1 VVEPACEVNTV
12 LDDVNEKKD
21 LVARPAADESAA
33 DHQRRH
39 DSVASNRAYG
49 RIARRW
55 RNLSE
60 SPTNKFPSAF
70 NHVT

>member
-12 LDDVNEKKD
+12 LDDVNEKKE

-49 RIARRW
+49 RIARQRS
-55 RNLSE
+55 NLSKL
-60 SPTNKFPSAF
+60 PTNKFLSAF
-70 NHVT
+70 N